1 MNFRKKLINYILPR
15 LEDRYIVSQ
24 SLLLGRL
31 LSEKVCNIQDIQSL
45 PDVEFKVFSQ
55 FGDDGIIQYLINKL
69 QIKNR
74 TFVEFGVSDY
84 FESNTRFLLL
94 KDNWSGLIMD
104 GSDYNINFIK
114 KSDYY
119 WRHDLTAVSNF
130 VTREN
135 INDLILQNEYKGEI
149 GLLHVDLDGNDY
161 WVWEKIDV
169 VDPILVI
176 MEYNSVF
183 GPERNISVPYQ
194 ENFVRT
200 KAHSSNL
207 YWGAS
212 LGALCNLAEKKGYYF
227 IGSNSA
233 GNNAYFVRKNRI
245 NGLKICSAKEGYVES
260 KYRESRDQDGNMT
273 FLSGENRLKCIS
285 GSPVVNTDTG
295 NIEKI

>member
-227 IGSNSA
+227 IGSSLIQETKK
-233 GNNAYFVRKNRI
+233 F
-245 NGLKICSAKEGYVES
+245 
-260 KYRESRDQDGNMT
+260 
-273 FLSGENRLKCIS
+273 FLTKKK
-285 GSPVVNTDTG
+285 V
-295 NIEKI
+295 